1 MAKTQEREVQRAFP
15 RGGTTLLSVCSAN
28 GGESQHVGM
37 EKSSAHLQ
45 KVLGELEKIP
55 FTNFLQALNLFFFF
69 FNPAKTASKIGIT
82 VLTLQIRT
90 VRLRETS
97 DSFGHTVVRGRGR
110 MQAHV
115 HSRAQSRTRRLTPA
129 SLTDAGG

>member
-28 GGESQHVGM
+28 GSESQHVGM

-69 FNPAKTASKIGIT
+69 LILLK
-82 VLTLQIRT
+82 LLQK
-90 VRLRETS
+90 
-97 DSFGHTVVRGRGR
+97 
-110 MQAHV
+110 
-115 HSRAQSRTRRLTPA
+115 
-129 SLTDAGG
+129 